1 MNRVFKFLFYENNKV
16 SYLKLIRNFLL
27 LYICAYYYFEIIS
40 SLFSEP
46 DRGIFFKPDEIGIIL
61 ILIPPM
67 LFWGIVTFL
76 ILLVPQKI
84 AYFLF
89 VIVLITVYPAVHNCI
104 NPICYLNPI
113 YYPFVFLSFV
123 FLFKNSKYFNHI
135 FIIFL
140 LLPSA
145 VIITDDI
152 IGRRKIAN
160 FYTLCEQQTPK
171 AEYTPIYLSEDYF
184 HETLIGD
191 RKKSEPNII
200 EGNRQWN
207 KDKQSYVI
215 TECEEKW
222 LKENKPQNYKKI
234 IIYLINQCAQ
244 NEVQNCLSQQN
255 IVLCQ
260 NIKLFDDHAILT
272 INQIHSDQT
281 MTPVAKLYSISTRWQ
296 DNWISS
302 KTIRAKYYCKY
313 NSRIKPISSYDFKK
327 NELLFENY
335 IKPNLSQQL

>member
-27 LYICAYYYFEIIS
+27 LYICTYYYFEIIS

-140 LLPSA
+140 IRFANNKHLKPNIPQSTYLK
-145 VIITDDI
+145 IIFM
-152 IGRRKIAN
+152 K
-160 FYTLCEQQTPK
+160 L
-171 AEYTPIYLSEDYF
+171 LSET
-184 HETLIGD
+184 EKNQNQTL
-191 RKKSEPNII
+191 
-200 EGNRQWN
+200 
-207 KDKQSYVI
+207 
-215 TECEEKW
+215 
-222 LKENKPQNYKKI
+222 LKATVNG
-234 IIYLINQCAQ
+234 
-244 NEVQNCLSQQN
+244 
-255 IVLCQ
+255 
-260 NIKLFDDHAILT
+260 IKT
-272 INQIHSDQT
+272 
-281 MTPVAKLYSISTRWQ
+281 
-296 DNWISS
+296 SS
-302 KTIRAKYYCKY
+302 HT
-313 NSRIKPISSYDFKK
+313 S
-327 NELLFENY
+327 
-335 IKPNLSQQL
+335 

>member
-1 MNRVFKFLFYENNKV
+1 MNKVIKFLFYENNKI

-27 LYICAYYYFEIIS
+27 LYICTYYFFEIICP
-40 SLFSEP
+40 LFTDF
-46 DRGIFFKPDEIGIIL
+46 DRGFFSGLLVFIALPTT
-61 ILIPPM
+61 
-67 LFWGIVTFL
+67 LFLLSITFL
-76 ILLVPQKI
+76 ITILPRKISYLLFFTILLIVYFI
-84 AYFLF
+84 APICL
-89 VIVLITVYPAVHNCI
+89 

-113 YYPFVFLSFV
+113 WYPFVFLSFI
-123 FLFKNSKYFNHI
+123 FLFKNNKHFNHI
-135 FIIFL
+135 FIIFI
-140 LLPSA
+140 LLPTA
-145 VIITDDI
+145 IIITDDI

-160 FYTLCEQQTPK
+160 FYTVCEQQTPK

-184 HETLIGD
+184 HETLTED

-207 KDKQSYVI
+207 KDKQSFFI

-222 LKENKPQNYKKI
+222 LRENKPQNYKKI
-234 IIYLINQCAQ
+234 IYFISQCAQ

-260 NIKLFDDHAILT
+260 DTKYFDDHSILT
-272 INQIHSDQT
+272 INQIHNDQT

-302 KTIRAKYYCKY
+302 NTIRAKYYCKY
-313 NSRIKPISSYDFKK
+313 NGRIKPISSYDFKK

-335 IKPNLSQQL
+335 IKPNLSQQH